1 VDEGGEMSD
10 LDDFVLNNH
19 YDYCASYFGAKCDC
33 GEVARSSDL
42 HQLRKDKEDLGRALF
57 EAEEKVVE
65 LRKRLDIACHIKAD
79 DKVSFDWAVLDKIDT
94 LRTACTRALA
104 TLNSLGNTSANAFAA
119 IDFAFTKDELQ
130 SALNET
136 K

>member
-1 VDEGGEMSD
+1 MSD

-19 YDYCASYFGAKCDC
+19 YDYCASYFGGKCDC

-42 HQLRKDKEDLGRALF
+42 RQLRKDRDDFERALF
-57 EAEEKVVE
+57 EAEELITQ
-65 LRKRLDIACHIKAD
+65 LRNQLNVACHIEAD
-79 DKVSFDWAVLDKIDT
+79 DKDSFDWAVLDKIDT

-104 TLNSLGNTSANAFAA
+104 TLNSLGDTSANAFAA